1 MALWFVLALMTV
13 AAIFAVLWPLSRV
26 PAAAAAGR
34 ETLIY
39 KDQLGEIERDRAAGL
54 IPADAAE
61 AARVEV
67 SRRLLSS
74 ATHEERLESASRPGL
89 RRAVAL
95 VALLVLP
102 LLSGAMYLWRGSP
115 SLPSFPLAARPS
127 VAPASASI
135 ETLVAQVEA
144 HLEKNPTDG
153 RGWQVLAPV
162 LLKTSRYADAV
173 RAFRNSIAYNG
184 ETATRRA
191 DLGEAIA
198 AAAGGIVTAE
208 ARTEFERALALDPAE
223 PKARY
228 FSAVAAHQDGD
239 TARAAAI
246 WQDMLKKGP
255 ADAPWR
261 GLVETALAQN
271 GAVAPEISSDTI
283 AASRD
288 MTEAERAEMIG
299 GMVERL
305 AQRLRANGDDVDG
318 WVRLARAYMVMGQ
331 PEKAK
336 QAAAEA
342 RQAIAGNPDRLRVL
356 NDALKTLGLEG

>member
-13 AAIFAVLWPLSRV
+13 VAAFAVLWPLSRV
-26 PAAAAAGR
+26 PRAAAAGR

-39 KDQLGEIERDRAAGL
+39 KDQLSEIERDRAAGL
-54 IPADAAE
+54 IPAEAAE

-74 ATHEERLESASRPGL
+74 ATHEDGLEPISRPGL
-89 RRAVAL
+89 RRAVA
-95 VALLVLP
+95 VIALLVLP

-127 VAPASASI
+127 VAPASASLD
-135 ETLVAQVEA
+135 TLVAQVET

-162 LLKTSRYADAV
+162 LLKLGRHADAV
-173 RAFRNSIAYNG
+173 RAYRNSIAYNG
-184 ETATRRA
+184 ENAVRRA

-198 AAAGGIVTAE
+198 AASGGIVTAE
-208 ARTEFERALALDPAE
+208 ARSEFERALALDPAE
-223 PKARY
+223 AKARY
-228 FSAVAAHQDGD
+228 FSAVAAQQDGD
-239 TARAAAI
+239 AARASAI
-246 WQDMLKKGP
+246 WRDMLKSGP

-261 GLVETALAQN
+261 KLVETALAQS
-271 GAVAPEISSDTI
+271 GAVGPELSGDTI
-283 AASRD
+283 AAARD
-288 MTEAERAEMIG
+288 MNEAERAEMVG

-305 AQRLRANGDDVDG
+305 AQRLRANGDDIDG
-318 WVRLARAYMVMGQ
+318 WVRLVRAYMVMGQ
-331 PEKAK
+331 SEKAK
-336 QAAAEA
+336 QAAADA